1 MWYDTLRGEGVKRVS
16 GAERACARAVSLAGE
31 FIRSRETPKG
41 LDGSGKQALC
51 TFFTKNRI
59 IKMWEVG
66 TCPCILSETILPP

>member
-1 MWYDTLRGEGVKRVS
+1 MWYDTLRGQGAKQVS
-16 GAERACARAVSLAGE
+16 GAERACVRAVSLAGE

-51 TFFTKNRI
+51 PFFTKDRI